1 MKLISKLVIVIM
13 LVNPL
18 VVSSQMLT
26 GKITSNGVDV
36 PFANIILKDSGIGV
50 SSNRDGFYKL
60 EKLKKGYYQII
71 ISSLGMKM
79 LALNSFLNSLS
90 RFWNSFNLR

>member
-1 MKLISKLVIVIM
+1 MS
-13 LVNPL
+13 
-18 VVSSQMLT
+18 
-26 GKITSNGVDV
+26 
-36 PFANIILKDSGIGV
+36 
-50 SSNRDGFYKL
+50 
-60 EKLKKGYYQII
+60 I